1 MKPPRKLHIKSYG
14 CQMNVYDAQRMV
26 DTLAGEGFVE
36 TASAEDADLVILNT
50 CHIRE
55 KASEKVYSELGRLRV
70 AKDEAARNGREMRIA
85 VAGCVAQAE
94 GEEIIRRAPAVDV
107 VVGPQSY
114 HHLPQLLA
122 RAKSHGRA
130 LETEFP
136 VEDKFGFLPAPKP
149 DAIRARGISAFVTVQ
164 EGCDKFC
171 TFCVVPYTRGSE
183 VSRPVARIVDDV
195 KRLADNGVREITLI
209 GQNVNAYHGEGPDGR
224 TWPLGRLLHRLA
236 EIDCIVR
243 LRYST
248 SHPRDVDDSL
258 IAAHRDLPA
267 LMPFVHLPV
276 QSGSDRILAAMNRKH
291 TADDYRR
298 VIDRF
303 RAARQDIAF
312 SSDFIVG
319 FPGETEG
326 EFAATLALV
335 MQIGYAG
342 AYSFKYSP
350 RPGTPA
356 ADMRET
362 VSAAEMDER
371 LVRLQELI
379 DSQQS
384 AFNKAMIGNTVDVL
398 FERAARN
405 PGQIVGRTAWLQPAH
420 VFASPDIIGQVLPVT
435 IESLERYSLLGELAR
450 ASRRRC
456 HLLFR
461 RRPIVSIDP
470 FFSKDHGSLNP
481 CQKAHRIHLRLLPA
495 ANLTATCKFRPRPRS
510 SSTST
515 TTARRLRSS
524 APTARISRW
533 SNGGSASSSTRAATT
548 SPSQAPAT
556 AATPRG
562 ACWRRSMRRPWRAM
576 ISRRAKSKAP
586 SAP

>member
-1 MKPPRKLHIKSYG
+1 MQPRKLHINSYG

-36 TASAEDADLVILNT
+36 TADVGDADLVILNT

-55 KASEKVYSELGRLRV
+55 KASEKVYSELGRLRL
-70 AKDEAARNGREMRIA
+70 ARDEAARGGRDMRIA

-94 GEEIIRRAPAVDV
+94 GEEIMRRAPVVDV

-122 RAKSHGRA
+122 RAKSQGRA
-130 LETEFP
+130 IETEFP
-136 VEDKFGFLPAPKP
+136 AEDKFGFLAQPKP
-149 DAIRARGISAFVTVQ
+149 DAIRARGISSFVTVQ

-171 TFCVVPYTRGSE
+171 TFCVVPYTRGAE
-183 VSRPVARIVDDV
+183 VSRPVAKIVDDV
-195 KRLADNGVREITLI
+195 VRLADHGVREITLI
-209 GQNVNAYHGEGPDGR
+209 GQNVNAYHGAGPDGR
-224 TWPLGRLLHRLA
+224 IWPLGALLHRLA
-236 EIDCIVR
+236 EIPGIAR

-258 IAAHRDLPA
+258 IEAHRDLPA

-276 QSGSDRILAAMNRKH
+276 QSGSDRILSAMNRKH
-291 TADDYRR
+291 SVKDYRR

-319 FPGETEG
+319 FPGETE
-326 EFAATLALV
+326 EDFLATLALV
-335 MQIGYAG
+335 TQIGYAG

-356 ADMRET
+356 AEMQET
-362 VSAAEMDER
+362 VSAADMDER

-384 AFNKAMIGNTVDVL
+384 AFNLAAIGNTVDVL

-405 PGQIVGRTAWLQPAH
+405 PGQIVGRTAYLQPAH
-420 VFASPDIIGQVLPVT
+420 VIASPDIIGQVLPVK
-435 IESLERYSLLGELAR
+435 IESLERYSLLGELASH
-450 ASRRRC
+450 AQAGAIQ
-456 HLLFR
+456 
-461 RRPIVSIDP
+461 P
-470 FFSKDHGSLNP
+470 
-481 CQKAHRIHLRLLPA
+481 
-495 ANLTATCKFRPRPRS
+495 
-510 SSTST
+510 
-515 TTARRLRSS
+515 
-524 APTARISRW
+524 
-533 SNGGSASSSTRAATT
+533 ASSQMTI
-548 SPSQAPAT
+548 
-556 AATPRG
+556 G
-562 ACWRRSMRRPWRAM
+562 A
-576 ISRRAKSKAP
+576 
-586 SAP
+586 

>member
-26 DTLAGEGFVE
+26 DTLAPEGFVE
-36 TASAEDADLVILNT
+36 TGSVDDADLVILNT

-70 AKDEAARNGREMRIA
+70 VKDEAARHGRHMAIA

-94 GEEIIRRAPAVDV
+94 GNEIIRRAPTVDV

-114 HHLPQLLA
+114 HHLPELLA
-122 RAKSHGRA
+122 RANSHGRA

-136 VEDKFGFLPAPKP
+136 VEDKFGFLAPPKP
-149 DAIRARGISAFVTVQ
+149 EAIRARGISSFVTVQ

-171 TFCVVPYTRGSE
+171 TFCVVPYTRGAE

-195 KRLADNGVREITLI
+195 RRLADHGVREITLI

-224 TWPLGRLLHRLA
+224 IWSLGALLHRLA
-236 EIDCIVR
+236 ELPGIVR

-248 SHPRDVDDSL
+248 SHPRDVDEAL
-258 IAAHRDLPA
+258 IAAHRDLAA

-276 QSGSDRILAAMNRKH
+276 QSGSDRILGAMNRKH
-291 TADDYRR
+291 TAADYRR

-303 RAARQDIAF
+303 RDARQDIAF

-319 FPGETEG
+319 FPGETE
-326 EFAATLALV
+326 EDFAATLALV
-335 MQIGYAG
+335 TQIGYAG

-356 ADMRET
+356 ADMQET
-362 VSAAEMDER
+362 VSAADMDER

-384 AFNKAMIGNTVDVL
+384 AFNVATVGNTVDVL

-405 PGQIVGRTAWLQPAH
+405 PGQIVGRTAYLQPAH
-420 VFASPDIIGQVLPVT
+420 VMAPADIIGQVLPVR
-435 IESLERYSLLGELAR
+435 IQSLERYSLLGELA
-450 ASRRRC
+450 A
-456 HLLFR
+456 
-461 RRPIVSIDP
+461 
-470 FFSKDHGSLNP
+470 
-481 CQKAHRIHLRLLPA
+481 APA
-495 ANLTATCKFRPRPRS
+495 APPTQPDFSRMTPS
-510 SSTST
+510 SQM
-515 TTARRLRSS
+515 
-524 APTARISRW
+524 
-533 SNGGSASSSTRAATT
+533 
-548 SPSQAPAT
+548 SPSSQT
-556 AATPRG
+556 ITG
-562 ACWRRSMRRPWRAM
+562 A
-576 ISRRAKSKAP
+576 
-586 SAP
+586 

>member
-26 DTLAGEGFVE
+26 DTLAPEGFVE

-70 AKDEAARNGREMRIA
+70 AKDEAARSGRAMQIA

-94 GEEIIRRAPAVDV
+94 GEEIVRRAPVVDV

-114 HHLPQLLA
+114 HHLPELLK
-122 RAKSHGRA
+122 RAGSEGRA
-130 LETEFP
+130 IETEFP
-136 VEDKFGFLPAPKP
+136 AADKFGFLAQPKP

-171 TFCVVPYTRGSE
+171 TFCVVPYTRGAE

-195 KRLADNGVREITLI
+195 KRLADNGVRELTLI
-209 GQNVNAYHGEGPDGR
+209 GQNVNAYHGEGPDGKI
-224 TWPLGRLLHRLA
+224 WPLGRLLEHLA
-236 EIDCIVR
+236 TIPGIAR

-258 IAAHRDLPA
+258 IAVHRDLDA

-298 VIDRF
+298 IIDRF

-319 FPGETEG
+319 FPGESEQD
-326 EFAATLALV
+326 FLATLALV
-335 MQIGYAG
+335 TQIGYAA
-342 AYSFKYSP
+342 AYSFKYSA

-356 ADMRET
+356 ADMQET
-362 VSAAEMDER
+362 VSPAEMDQR
-371 LVRLQELI
+371 LERLQELI

-384 AFNKAMIGNTVDVL
+384 AFNKAAIGSTVDVL
-398 FERAARN
+398 FERPARKD
-405 PGQIVGRTAWLQPAH
+405 GQIVGRTAFLQPAH
-420 VFASPDIIGQVLPVT
+420 VMASPDIIGQILPVR
-435 IESLERYSLLGELAR
+435 IDSLERYSFLGEL
-450 ASRRRC
+450 
-456 HLLFR
+456 
-461 RRPIVSIDP
+461 
-470 FFSKDHGSLNP
+470 
-481 CQKAHRIHLRLLPA
+481 
-495 ANLTATCKFRPRPRS
+495 
-510 SSTST
+510 
-515 TTARRLRSS
+515 TTAR
-524 APTARISRW
+524 TAREP
-533 SNGGSASSSTRAATT
+533 AL
-548 SPSQAPAT
+548 SQAI
-556 AATPRG
+556 G
-562 ACWRRSMRRPWRAM
+562 A
-576 ISRRAKSKAP
+576 
-586 SAP
+586 